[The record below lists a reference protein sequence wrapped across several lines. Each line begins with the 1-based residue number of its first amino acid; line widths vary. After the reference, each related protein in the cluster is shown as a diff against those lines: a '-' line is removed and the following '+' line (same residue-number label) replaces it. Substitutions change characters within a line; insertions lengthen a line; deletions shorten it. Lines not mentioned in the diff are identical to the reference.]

1 MSQRA
6 PNPDMAYWYADF
18 ATNQLRLAEESFRK
32 VKFPEAVDCAQDT
45 IEFAL
50 KAIFELAGRSYPPI
64 HDLSRTVPHLGRT
77 FQGFSQNLSRA
88 AVVSSRWLGTARNI
102 PRYGQQSLGVPPRT
116 IYRKTEVRQAMSDA
130 EEVYCLLL
138 RIAKQQKLNPPI
150 NIAVLNGYVEGARFR
165 ERICTER
172 PYSNFSG
179 PQWIL
184 AFEGIQLPTG
194 SPKYDVSEIS
204 ASRISS
210 QYAMIINPFGEAY
223 PEKDVQK
230 RPIFSKIKDYVWGG
244 GLFVSAGGFAFFY
257 AWDVRRGQTTPI
269 SENRVLVPRALAV
282 NPQTQQVMMQFG
294 SMLEFTGTLLW
305 KELGAL
311 TTSDTQ
317 THPGAFTM
325 QVRQNR
331 SDRNKVGN
339 LVNVGGSPNVVEFR
353 SLRDGTRDLVP
364 LLRGMRPDFGNV
376 YPIAAIKYGY
386 GYFLNCGMDLS
397 TTVEFNKSWVAA
409 DRFLEWFLLR

>member
-1 MSQRA
+1 MSVRA
-6 PNPDMAYWYADF
+6 PNLDMAYWYTDF

-32 VKFPEAVDCAQDT
+32 VKFPETIDCAQDT

-50 KAIFELAGRSYPPI
+50 KAIFEFAGRNYPPI
-64 HDLSRTVPHLGRT
+64 HDLSRTIPHLGRI
-77 FQGFSQNLSRA
+77 FQGFAQDLSRA
-88 AVVSSRWLGTARNI
+88 AIASSRWLGTARNI

-116 IYRKTEVRQAMSDA
+116 IYRKAEVRQAMSDA

-150 NIAVLNGYVEGARFR
+150 NIALLDGYVEGARFR
-165 ERICTER
+165 ERVCATR
-172 PYSNFSG
+172 PYSNFGAS
-179 PQWIL
+179 QWIQAL
-184 AFEGIQLPTG
+184 RNIRLPNRRR
-194 SPKYDVSEIS
+194 KYKTSEIP

-223 PEKDVQK
+223 PENDVQR

-257 AWDVRRGQTTPI
+257 AWDVRRGQATPI
-269 SENRVLVPRALAV
+269 SENRALVPRTLAV
-282 NPQTQQVMMQFG
+282 NPQTRQVMMQFG

-311 TTSDTQ
+311 TTSGTQ
-317 THPGAFTM
+317 THQGAFTL

-339 LVNVGGSPNVVEFR
+339 LVNVGGSSTVVEFR

-364 LLRGMRPDFGNV
+364 LLRGTRPDFGNV
-376 YPIAAIKYGY
+376 YPIAAIKYGH
-386 GYFLNCGMDLS
+386 GYFLNCGMNLA
-397 TTVEFNKSWVAA
+397 TIVEFRKSWVAA
-409 DRFLEWFLLR
+409 DRFLEWFLSR